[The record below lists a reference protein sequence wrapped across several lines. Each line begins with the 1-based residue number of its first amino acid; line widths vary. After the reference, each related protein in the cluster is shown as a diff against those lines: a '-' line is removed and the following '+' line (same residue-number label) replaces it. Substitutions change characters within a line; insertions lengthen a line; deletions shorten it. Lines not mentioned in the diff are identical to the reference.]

1 MKKLSVLLL
10 SLFFASSLFAQL
22 RNQPVTNSEHV
33 QPHLQLSDGG
43 QPWSYKFS
51 QYDNE
56 IVYETMPAI
65 DVQALLSEDEHLF
78 NQNIKVLRFG
88 YDHYVSLKPD
98 NSGTWHTLD
107 NGDMI
112 WRLGISSP
120 GAVSI
125 NLSFM
130 NMNLPEGCKLYV
142 YNEAKNEHH
151 GGFTQEHITA
161 DDKMLGTELLYG
173 DKVIVEMFVPQ
184 NALNTVSLEIWRVT
198 HAYKDMRESF
208 LRAFG
213 ASGACENNA
222 RCPAYAAWDDQIRS
236 GICLV
241 NGGEFCSAALINNTC
256 NNGIPYVLTANHCG
270 ASGFGSWV
278 FRFNWEAPGCP
289 NPGSS
294 PASNSISG
302 AVQRAA
308 YGGSDMNL
316 LQMNST
322 PPAGY
327 NVYYAGWDRNNTAP
341 VNPFGIHHPSG
352 DIKKFS
358 QSTGTG
364 ISQTGIDLGN
374 GPATC
379 WQTPTWTDG
388 VTEGGSSGS
397 PLFNQS
403 GLIVGQLYGGPSNCG
418 CENNAGCGYDYYGK
432 FFTSWT
438 GGGTN
443 STRLSNWLDG
453 CATGATT
460 LVGYD
465 PNAPTV
471 ALDAGISSIT
481 TPANGI
487 TICETTFTPVVVLR
501 NYGTNTLTS
510 VTINYYLDAAAP
522 ATYSWTGS
530 LASGATTNVTL
541 PNFTTTAAAHT
552 YTAYTS
558 NPNGGTDGNA
568 TNDSKTNSFTV
579 INAPAGAALPFTE
592 GFQAATFPPTGW
604 ILTNPDANN
613 STLR

>member
-222 RCPAYAAWDDQIRS
+222 RCPAYAAWDDQI
-236 GICLV
+236 
-241 NGGEFCSAALINNTC
+241 
-256 NNGIPYVLTANHCG
+256 
-270 ASGFGSWV
+270 
-278 FRFNWEAPGCP
+278 
-289 NPGSS
+289 
-294 PASNSISG
+294 
-302 AVQRAA
+302 
-308 YGGSDMNL
+308 
-316 LQMNST
+316 
-322 PPAGY
+322 
-327 NVYYAGWDRNNTAP
+327 
-341 VNPFGIHHPSG
+341 
-352 DIKKFS
+352 
-358 QSTGTG
+358 
-364 ISQTGIDLGN
+364 
-374 GPATC
+374 
-379 WQTPTWTDG
+379 
-388 VTEGGSSGS
+388 
-397 PLFNQS
+397 
-403 GLIVGQLYGGPSNCG
+403 
-418 CENNAGCGYDYYGK
+418 
-432 FFTSWT
+432 
-438 GGGTN
+438 
-443 STRLSNWLDG
+443 
-453 CATGATT
+453 
-460 LVGYD
+460 
-465 PNAPTV
+465 
-471 ALDAGISSIT
+471 
-481 TPANGI
+481 
-487 TICETTFTPVVVLR
+487 
-501 NYGTNTLTS
+501 
-510 VTINYYLDAAAP
+510 
-522 ATYSWTGS
+522 
-530 LASGATTNVTL
+530 
-541 PNFTTTAAAHT
+541 
-552 YTAYTS
+552 
-558 NPNGGTDGNA
+558 
-568 TNDSKTNSFTV
+568 
-579 INAPAGAALPFTE
+579 
-592 GFQAATFPPTGW
+592 
-604 ILTNPDANN
+604 